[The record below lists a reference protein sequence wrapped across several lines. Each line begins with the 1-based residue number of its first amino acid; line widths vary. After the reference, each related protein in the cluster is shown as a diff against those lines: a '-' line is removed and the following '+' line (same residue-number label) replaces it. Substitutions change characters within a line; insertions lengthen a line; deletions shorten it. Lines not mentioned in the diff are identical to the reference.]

1 MTNSDLEMGNK
12 LLCTFTPEESVDNL
26 LNYIIK
32 QYALT
37 SNKVFILYIKSNNE
51 YVITYNLDSINSNML
66 DNTISV
72 HRKKESNTLYI
83 LNGLNEIV
91 KALNNGIVDP
101 KFPINWVHYRN
112 SVILTREGE
121 LKYSK
126 PNYTKLLISD

>member
-26 LNYIIK
+26 LNYITK

-37 SNKVFILYIKSNNE
+37 SNKVFVLYIKSNNE

-72 HRKKESNTLYI
+72 HRKKESNTLYT

-121 LKYSK
+121 LKILK
-126 PNYTKLLISD
+126 TKLYKIIDL

>member
-37 SNKVFILYIKSNNE
+37 SNKVFVLYIKSNNE

-72 HRKKESNTLYI
+72 HRKKESNTLYT

-101 KFPINWVHYRN
+101 KFPINWIHYRN

-121 LKYSK
+121 LKILK
-126 PNYTKLLISD
+126 TKLYKIIDL

>member
-32 QYALT
+32 QYVLT
-37 SNKVFILYIKSNNE
+37 SNKVFVLYIKSNNE

-72 HRKKESNTLYI
+72 HRKKESNTLYT

-91 KALNNGIVDP
+91 KALNNGIVNP

-121 LKYSK
+121 LKILK
-126 PNYTKLLISD
+126 TKLYKIIDL

>member
-12 LLCTFTPEESVDNL
+12 LLCTFTPGESVDNL

-37 SNKVFILYIKSNNE
+37 SNKVFVLYIKSNNE

-72 HRKKESNTLYI
+72 HRKKESNTLYT

-121 LKYSK
+121 LKILK
-126 PNYTKLLISD
+126 TKLYKIIDL

>member
-37 SNKVFILYIKSNNE
+37 SNKVFVLYIKSNNE

-72 HRKKESNTLYI
+72 HHKKESNTLYT

-91 KALNNGIVDP
+91 KALNNGIVDTRY
-101 KFPINWVHYRN
+101 PINWQHYKN
-112 SVILTREGE
+112 TILLTQHDE
-121 LKYSK
+121 LKQLK
-126 PNYTKLLISD
+126 TKIYKIVEL

>member
-1 MTNSDLEMGNK
+1 MGNK

-26 LNYIIK
+26 LNYITK

-37 SNKVFILYIKSNNE
+37 SNKVFVLYIKSNNE

-72 HRKKESNTLYI
+72 HRKKESNTLYT

-121 LKYSK
+121 LKILK
-126 PNYTKLLISD
+126 TKLYKIIDL

>member
-37 SNKVFILYIKSNNE
+37 SNKVFVLYIKSNNE

-72 HRKKESNTLYI
+72 HRKKESNTLYT

-121 LKYSK
+121 LKILK
-126 PNYTKLLISD
+126 TKLYKIIDL

>member
-26 LNYIIK
+26 LNYITK

-37 SNKVFILYIKSNNE
+37 SNKVFVLYIKSNNE

-72 HRKKESNTLYI
+72 HRKKESNTLYT

-101 KFPINWVHYRN
+101 KFPINWIHYRN

-121 LKYSK
+121 LKILK
-126 PNYTKLLISD
+126 TKLYKIIDL

>member
-12 LLCTFTPEESVDNL
+12 LLCTFTPEENVDNL
-26 LNYIIK
+26 LNYITK
-32 QYALT
+32 QYTLT
-37 SNKVFILYIKSNNE
+37 SNKVFVLYIKSNNE

-72 HRKKESNTLYI
+72 HRKKESNTLYT

-101 KFPINWVHYRN
+101 KFSVNWVHYRN
-112 SVILTREGE
+112 SIILTREGE
-121 LKYSK
+121 LKILK
-126 PNYTKLLISD
+126 TKIYRIIDL

>member
-32 QYALT
+32 QYVLT
-37 SNKVFILYIKSNNE
+37 SNKVFVLYIKSNNE

-72 HRKKESNTLYI
+72 HRKKESNTLYT

-121 LKYSK
+121 LKILK
-126 PNYTKLLISD
+126 TKLYKIIDL

>member
-26 LNYIIK
+26 LNYITK

-37 SNKVFILYIKSNNE
+37 SNKVFVLYVKSNNE

-72 HRKKESNTLYI
+72 HRKKESNTLYT

-121 LKYSK
+121 LKILK
-126 PNYTKLLISD
+126 TKLYKIIDL

>member
-26 LNYIIK
+26 LNYITK
-32 QYALT
+32 QYVLT
-37 SNKVFILYIKSNNE
+37 SNKVFVLYIKSNNE

-72 HRKKESNTLYI
+72 HRKKESNTLYT

-121 LKYSK
+121 LKILK
-126 PNYTKLLISD
+126 TKLYKIIDL